1 MKTLLPFLFL
11 YLTLNIQEQ
20 NKIIYIVFNDAEN
33 TKTAGITHLPSDNN
47 YNVDKLRCPLHFFS
61 AAHILSTGNYYS
73 TFYYANP
80 TKYPDNPV
88 IVKPVSFLD
97 TIEYIDWDV
106 HTKDFTMKEYLNFI
120 EEMDKNDKVYFID
133 RTEIK
138 DGMMKMYP
146 VKRMK
151 ANY

>member
-1 MKTLLPFLFL
+1 MGQH
-11 YLTLNIQEQ
+11 IEEMEQ
-20 NKIIYIVFNDAEN
+20 VLRQAFPNRDEEFYEYGKWGGGAFASDAFFYAN
-33 TKTAGITHLPSDNN
+33 L
-47 YNVDKLRCPLHFFS
+47 VDK
-61 AAHILSTGNYYS
+61 
-73 TFYYANP
+73 
-80 TKYPDNPV
+80 KDNPV

-97 TIEYIDWDV
+97 TIEYIDWDI

-133 RTEIK
+133 RAEIK